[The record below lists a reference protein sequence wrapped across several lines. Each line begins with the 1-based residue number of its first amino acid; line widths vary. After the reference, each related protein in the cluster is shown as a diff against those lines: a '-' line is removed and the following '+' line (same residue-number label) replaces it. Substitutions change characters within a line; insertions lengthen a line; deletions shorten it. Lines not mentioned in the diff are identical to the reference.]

1 MRPWMLGAGLAFF
14 GTAHAGHEF
23 PFYPSFYPQEITVE
37 ALDAQTAAQRLA
49 KGTLHA
55 YAGGD
60 ITDSGKS
67 GVVASLGSYVVA
79 KLEPGRCADARSM
92 KNALG
97 AGAIWHPYPVT
108 PFHADYLH
116 HADRAEAAR
125 AATAAQKKLSGKLE
139 IIDVNA
145 LMAKASARYNGWS
158 GPPWLRQ
165 GWFHAYLLL
174 APTVTDVRIENAA
187 RRLMRG
193 DHRSLEER
201 IDRKSTRLN
210 SSH

>member
-1 MRPWMLGAGLAFF
+1 MNYFILAAGLAHL
-14 GTAHAGHEF
+14 GIAHAGHEF

-37 ALDAQTAAQRLA
+37 ALDVQTAAQRLA

-60 ITDSGKS
+60 IADSEKS
-67 GVVASLGSYVVA
+67 GVVSSLGGYVVA
-79 KLEPGRCADARSM
+79 RLEPGRCGDAPSM
-92 KNALG
+92 QNALP
-97 AGAIWHPYPVT
+97 AGAVWHPYPVT

-125 AATAAQKKLSGKLE
+125 AGAAADKKQTKVRIE
-139 IIDVNA
+139 VVEA
-145 LMAKASARYNGWS
+145 RELMAKASAHYNGWS

-174 APTVTDVRIENAA
+174 APAV
-187 RRLMRG
+187 
-193 DHRSLEER
+193 
-201 IDRKSTRLN
+201 
-210 SSH
+210 

>member
-1 MRPWMLGAGLAFF
+1 MNYFILAAGLAHL
-14 GTAHAGHEF
+14 GIAHAGHEF

-37 ALDAQTAAQRLA
+37 ALDVQTAAQRLA

-60 ITDSGKS
+60 IADSEKS
-67 GVVASLGSYVVA
+67 GVVSSLGGYVVA
-79 KLEPGRCADARSM
+79 RLEPGRCGDAPSM
-92 KNALG
+92 QNALP
-97 AGAIWHPYPVT
+97 AGAVWHPYPVT

-125 AATAAQKKLSGKLE
+125 ATTGEQKKFSGKLE
-139 IIDVNA
+139 IIDVGV
-145 LMAKASARYNGWS
+145 LTAKASQRYNGWS

-174 APTVTDVRIENAA
+174 APA
-187 RRLMRG
+187 
-193 DHRSLEER
+193 
-201 IDRKSTRLN
+201 
-210 SSH
+210 